1 MPRRVVT
8 AALSPV
14 ARDANR
20 NGNRNFPRVHA
31 ARRPERAHHYEIGRV
46 HLGSAPRLVP
56 PAHRGSPSAGVAP
69 GLDSLGTAVP
79 GATSSSRCARPP
91 TTPSLGQ
98 TLAGSPGGTCGAAQR
113 GWGRCFGDGLARWRR
128 RGANRLGHRRD
139 RGPEDRLF
147 HPWRALFGV
156 ATITEQSPAANNCV
170 ASGRAALHPAV
181 VSARDLRRR
190 AGLTPSLT
198 SLQVLAR
205 VVVLFRQAAG
215 SSAGPGR
222 RCDGDGQRA

>member
-139 RGPEDRLF
+139 RGPEDRLTL
-147 HPWRALFGV
+147 WGLDGRRTG
-156 ATITEQSPAANNCV
+156 TGR
-170 ASGRAALHPAV
+170 GRAVA
-181 VSARDLRRR
+181 ARD
-190 AGLTPSLT
+190 
-198 SLQVLAR
+198 
-205 VVVLFRQAAG
+205 AG
-215 SSAGPGR
+215 SSEPAARSFTPGGPCSAWQPSPSSLRLRTTASLRAGP
-222 RCDGDGQRA
+222 RCILRSCLLVICVGVPV